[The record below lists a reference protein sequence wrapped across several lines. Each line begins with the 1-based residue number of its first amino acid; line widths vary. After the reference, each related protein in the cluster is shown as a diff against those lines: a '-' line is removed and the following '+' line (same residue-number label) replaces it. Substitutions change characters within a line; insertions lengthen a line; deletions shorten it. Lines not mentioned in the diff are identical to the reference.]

1 MLRTLVDA
9 REKAKPLP
17 WISLQSS
24 RGNKM
29 SLWKREKCKTP
40 CQQIL
45 NKSEG
50 RLKGDEAGASVR
62 AQRGFDRWLN
72 GRHFW
77 WSPINK
83 LSKEKI
89 NLLWCWWHLPYAKP
103 QSRWADSKRQQPLWL
118 QGNHSWVGNEGL
130 RQMLEQ
136 HVTCCWVGRGASLSG
151 HDLPFCLD
159 LLSPGSFHLIHL
171 MFDDYVL
178 YLLESLHCQERASE
192 LMRAMKG
199 EGSTGKPAGH
209 WELPPL
215 LIWFNILT
223 SLLCVSLALHPKEL
237 SYGEQVT
244 WWEASNIF
252 FFSRVGLCVCRRC
265 FAVTMAMGSH
275 QRVLNRGVMWHRF
288 ERIFHFVKAFLLANK
303 NPPFLYP

>member
-1 MLRTLVDA
+1 MRLVQVWELRGVLTDGSMGAIFDGVLLISWARKRLTCCDVDDIYLMLNPSLGGQT
-9 REKAKPLP
+9 AK
-17 WISLQSS
+17 
-24 RGNKM
+24 
-29 SLWKREKCKTP
+29 
-40 CQQIL
+40 
-45 NKSEG
+45 
-50 RLKGDEAGASVR
+50 
-62 AQRGFDRWLN
+62 
-72 GRHFW
+72 
-77 WSPINK
+77 
-83 LSKEKI
+83 
-89 NLLWCWWHLPYAKP
+89 
-103 QSRWADSKRQQPLWL
+103 DSNLWL

-275 QRVLNRGVMWHRF
+275 QRVLSRGVMWHRF